1 MRFKIALAALAA
13 TAAFASPAMAQT
25 VDTATAQARGV
36 VLLPLTISEVDPLN
50 FGTVLASAVGGTV
63 TIDADTGAR
72 SFGGAGG
79 VTGIAL
85 DAGNRGLFDGL
96 GTENQA
102 VDITL
107 NPVAVLTGPGPD
119 IAVLSIE
126 LDTCACLFDSRVI
139 PVGGGG
145 AFQVGVGGTFDI
157 AANQPNGLYTGNY
170 SVTAEY
176 Q

>member
-1 MRFKIALAALAA
+1 MRSKILLAALAA

-25 VDTATAQARGV
+25 TDTAPAQARGV

-50 FGTVLASAVGGTV
+50 FGTVLASAVAGTV
-63 TIDADTGAR
+63 SIDADTGAR
-72 SFGGAGG
+72 SVGGG

-85 DAGNRGLFDGL
+85 DLGNRGLFDGL
-96 GTENQA
+96 GTENQL

-119 IAVLSIE
+119 ITVVSME
-126 LDTCACLFDSRVI
+126 LDTCACLIDSRTI

-145 AFQVGVGGTFDI
+145 AFQVGVGGSFAI
-157 AANQPNGLYTGNY
+157 AANQPNGLYTGAY

>member
-1 MRFKIALAALAA
+1 MRSKILLAALAA
-13 TAAFASPAMAQT
+13 TAAFASPAAAQT

-50 FGTVLASAVGGTV
+50 FGTVLASAVAGTV

-72 SFGGAGG
+72 GFTGG
-79 VTGIAL
+79 VSGIAL
-85 DAGNRGLFDGL
+85 DLGNRGLFDGL
-96 GTENQA
+96 GTENQQ
-102 VDITL
+102 VEITL
-107 NPVAVLTGPGPD
+107 NPVANLTGPGPD
-119 IAVLSIE
+119 IAVVSME
-126 LDTCACLFDSRVI
+126 LDSCACLIETRTI

-145 AFQVGVGGTFDI
+145 AFQVGVGGVFAI
-157 AANQPNGLYTGNY
+157 AASQPNGLYTGAY

>member
-1 MRFKIALAALAA
+1 MRSKILFAALAA
-13 TAAFASPAMAQT
+13 TLPRLAGDGSDCRYRNGASPRSRPPSADDQ
-25 VDTATAQARGV
+25 RGR
-36 VLLPLTISEVDPLN
+36 PLN
-50 FGTVLASAVGGTV
+50 FGTVLASAVAGTV

-72 SFGGAGG
+72 SFTGG

-85 DAGNRGLFDGL
+85 DLGNRGLFDGL
-96 GTENQA
+96 GTENQQ
-102 VDITL
+102 VEITL

-119 IAVLSIE
+119 ITVVSME
-126 LDTCACLFDSRVI
+126 LDSCACLIETRTI

-145 AFQVGVGGTFDI
+145 AFQVGVGGEFAI
-157 AANQPNGLYTGNY
+157 AASQTNGLYTGNY